1 MPKLHWEDFQ
11 PGAVAIYGPR
21 LVTREEIVAFAAE
34 FDPQPMHLDEAAAS
48 ATMLGGL
55 GASGWHT
62 CCLLMRM
69 IADGF
74 VLDSS
79 SMGAPGIDEV
89 RWLKPLRPGTN
100 IRIRVTVLECR
111 PSNSRPEMGLVK
123 FRYEVLD
130 EAESCLTVMT
140 STSMFGRRQPET
152 ARMKFFEDIRVGDV
166 FEVGHHTFTA
176 DNIKAFAARF
186 DPQLVSCRRSGGRTL
201 AFRRAVRLRLAH
213 RRGLDAADDRLS
225 PPHGRRSAARG
236 EPVAGIGPALG
247 FRELKW
253 LKPVYVGDTIEY
265 KSEVVEL
272 RPSKSRPKVGLMS
285 FRTDRR
291 QPERR
296 AGDFFRQ
303 HHLCRAAGAP

>member
-11 PGAVAIYGPR
+11 PGTVAIYGPR

-111 PSNSRPEMGLVK
+111 PSSSRPEMGLVK
-123 FRYEVLD
+123 FSYEVLD
-130 EAESCLTVMT
+130 EAESCLTVMI

-152 ARMKFFEDIRVGDV
+152 
-166 FEVGHHTFTA
+166 
-176 DNIKAFAARF
+176 
-186 DPQLVSCRRSGGRTL
+186 
-201 AFRRAVRLRLAH
+201 RA
-213 RRGLDAADDRLS
+213 
-225 PPHGRRSAARG
+225 
-236 EPVAGIGPALG
+236 
-247 FRELKW
+247 
-253 LKPVYVGDTIEY
+253 
-265 KSEVVEL
+265 
-272 RPSKSRPKVGLMS
+272 
-285 FRTDRR
+285 
-291 QPERR
+291 
-296 AGDFFRQ
+296 
-303 HHLCRAAGAP
+303 